1 MGLPVVAVV
10 FVAVRAVLM
19 ALVVSLVFRPVRLV
33 VVVVLIVVVVGDL
46 RVRLRWDDDR
56 RWIGGCRR
64 RWRRTRRDGGR
75 RRSRVGGLARRILR

>member
-10 FVAVRAVLM
+10 AVGVGAVLM
-19 ALVVSLVFRPVRLV
+19 ALVVSLVFRPVGL
-33 VVVVLIVVVVGDL
+33 VVVLIVVVVGDL

-64 RWRRTRRDGGR
+64 RWRRTRRDGVR
-75 RRSRVGGLARRILR
+75 RRSRDCGLARRILR